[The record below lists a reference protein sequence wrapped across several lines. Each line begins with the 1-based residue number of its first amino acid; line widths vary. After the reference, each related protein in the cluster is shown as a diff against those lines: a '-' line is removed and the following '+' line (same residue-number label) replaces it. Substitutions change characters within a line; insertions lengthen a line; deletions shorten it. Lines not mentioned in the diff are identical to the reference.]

1 MADVFDDAIKRL
13 YTLGQQA
20 DIPDNV
26 LAHLSRPVA
35 VLCSSLHVRM
45 DDGSSQYFQAYRCQ
59 YSYLLGPCK
68 GGIRF
73 HPNVS
78 QAEVQALGLWMT
90 IKCAV
95 IGLPLGGGK
104 GGVVVDP
111 KQLSK
116 LELERLSRAYMRANV
131 DVIGPDRD
139 IPAPDVYTNARI
151 MGWMCDEYE
160 IITRKKQPAVITGKP
175 IELGGSLGREEAT
188 GRGAFLCTEFLRE
201 KMSATASGLTVA
213 VQGFG
218 NAGYHVARLLGEA
231 GYKVVAISDSKGAIY
246 APEGLDVES
255 VWQQKQA
262 TTKLQ
267 AVYCQGSVCE
277 IVEHKNISHEELL
290 ALDVDILIPAALEN
304 SITMVN
310 AADIRARW
318 IVEVANG
325 PISSEADQL
334 LHKKGI
340 VIVPDVLANAG
351 GVTVS
356 YFEWVQN
363 KAGYPWTLEEVRQ
376 RLKDRMQQAFNEI
389 WDYHKASAGK
399 ESGVESEVS
408 LRSAA
413 YAKALHGIK
422 NVIDVRGTKAYFS
435 REES

>member
-1 MADVFDDAIKRL
+1 MVDVFDDAIKRL
-13 YTLGQQA
+13 RQLGAQA
-20 DIPDNV
+20 DIEESV
-26 LAHLSRPVA
+26 IQHISRPA
-35 VLCSSLHVRM
+35 SVLSSSLHVRM

-78 QAEVQALGLWMT
+78 LAEVQALGLWMT

-95 IGLPLGGGK
+95 LGLPLGGGK
-104 GGVVVDP
+104 GGVIVDP

-116 LELERLSRAYMRANV
+116 LELERLSRAYMRANA
-131 DVIGPDRD
+131 DFIGPDRD

-151 MGWMCDEYE
+151 MGWMRDEYE
-160 IITRKKQPAVITGKP
+160 IIKREKIPAVITGKP
-175 IELGGSLGREEAT
+175 VELGGSLGREEAT
-188 GRGAFLCTEFLRE
+188 GRGAFLCTEFLR
-201 KMSATASGLTVA
+201 KKTAKVAADLTVA
-213 VQGFG
+213 IQGFG
-218 NAGYHVARLLGEA
+218 NAGYHVARLLDSA

-246 APEGLDVES
+246 AKNGLDVES

-262 TTKLQ
+262 TRQLQ
-267 AVYCQGSVCE
+267 AVYCNGSVCE
-277 IVEHKNISHEELL
+277 MVEHSNISHEELL
-290 ALDVDILIPAALEN
+290 ALDVDLLIPAALEN
-304 SITMVN
+304 SITLDNVHG
-310 AADIRARW
+310 IRAKW

-325 PISSEADQL
+325 PITTDADAIL
-334 LHKKGI
+334 DAKGI

-363 KAGYPWTLEEVRQ
+363 KACYPWTLDEVRQ
-376 RLKDRMQQAFNEI
+376 RLNDKLNAAFDEI
-389 WDYHKASAGK
+389 WDYQQN
-399 ESGVESEVS
+399 SGGS

-413 YAKALHGIK
+413 YAKALHRIK